1 MRIAA
6 ARSAVLVVASML
18 AACVAT
24 AQPPEGNDPIADLIQ
39 DSAPDAAAPV
49 ERAEPI
55 VQPKSPVIHRPQ
67 TLSAYLSSLRAKS
80 CPSGTEREEPD
91 SITLKASPVALQGIN
106 PSRKSIGGLNFVAGF
121 HLTSDDK
128 RFGGLSG
135 LDFRDDGN
143 LLAVS
148 DAGFFIWLDLAE
160 DGVTPVSA
168 RLAAMRDGAG
178 KVFSTKGAG
187 DAEGLALQDGLA
199 LVSFEG
205 VHRALAYDIGKCG
218 TRVRGASVGW
228 NMENAIVASKIS
240 AEGNEGVE
248 ALAITEDWRLFA
260 GLETKAGKESILSAQ
275 PLEARANFDLN
286 IGKDAPE
293 LVGLDLIQSGDE
305 VRAFSLHR
313 SSRPLSS
320 NAITI
325 METVFERYF
334 DQTNL
339 PASVINDIDERT
351 RLTFRMQTSRTLA
364 EMNLLLTIDNYEGI
378 AARQMPDGRTRLFIV
393 SDDNFSASQRT
404 LLMVF
409 DVK

>member
-6 ARSAVLVVASML
+6 VRSAVLVVASLL
-18 AACVAT
+18 AAFVAT
-24 AQPPEGNDPIADLIQ
+24 AQPPEGGDPIADLIE
-39 DSAPDAAAPV
+39 DGAPEVPAELVEPPKPV
-49 ERAEPI
+49 STR
-55 VQPKSPVIHRPQ
+55 RPQ
-67 TLSAYLSSLRAKS
+67 TLDAYLSSLRSKS

-106 PSRKSIGGLNFVAGF
+106 PGRKSIGGLNFVAGF

-135 LDFRDDGN
+135 LDFRDHGN

-148 DAGFFIWLDLAE
+148 DTGFFVWLDLAE

-168 RLAAMRDGAG
+168 RIAAMRDGAG
-178 KVFSTKGAG
+178 KVFPTKGEG

-205 VHRALAYDIGKCG
+205 VHRVLAYDIGECG
-218 TRVRGASVGW
+218 TRARGASVGW

-240 AEGNEGVE
+240 AEGNEGAE
-248 ALAITEDWRLFA
+248 ALAITHDWRLFS
-260 GLETKAGKESILSAQ
+260 GLETRVGKESILSAR
-275 PLEARANFDLN
+275 PLEVRAKFDLK
-286 IGKDAPE
+286 IGKNAPE
-293 LVGLDLIQSGDE
+293 LVGLDLVESGDE
-305 VRAFSLHR
+305 VHAFSLHR
-313 SSRPLSS
+313 SSRALTS

-325 METVFERYF
+325 VETVFER
-334 DQTNL
+334 DLDHTNL
-339 PASVINDIDERT
+339 QARVVSGIDERA
-351 RLTFRMQTSRTLA
+351 RSTFKTKSSRTLA

-378 AARQMPDGRTRLFIV
+378 AAKQMPDGHTRLFLV

>member
-6 ARSAVLVVASML
+6 ARSAALVIASL
-18 AACVAT
+18 LTACVAT
-24 AQPPEGNDPIADLIQ
+24 AQPPEGGDPIADLIE
-39 DSAPDAAAPV
+39 DGTPEEP
-49 ERAEPI
+49 AEPVAPPTPPPI
-55 VQPKSPVIHRPQ
+55 RRPQ
-67 TLSAYLSSLRAKS
+67 TLDAYLSSLRSKS

-91 SITLKASPVALQGIN
+91 SIMLKASPVALQGIN
-106 PSRKSIGGLNFVAGF
+106 PGRKSIGGLNFVTGF

-135 LDFRDDGN
+135 LDVRDDGK

-148 DAGFFIWLDLAE
+148 DTGFFIWLDLAE
-160 DGVTPVSA
+160 DGVTPISA
-168 RLAAMRDGAG
+168 RLTAMRDGAG
-178 KVFSTKGAG
+178 KVFPTKSAG

-205 VHRALAYDIGKCG
+205 VPRVLAYDIGKCG
-218 TRVRGASVGW
+218 TRARGASVGW

-248 ALAITEDWRLFA
+248 ALAITDDWRLFS
-260 GLETKAGKESILSAQ
+260 GLETKVGKEGVLSAR
-275 PLEARANFDLN
+275 PLEARAKFDLK

-293 LVGLDLIQSGDE
+293 LVGLDLIKSGDE
-305 VRAFSLHR
+305 VHAFSLHR
-313 SSRPLSS
+313 SSRALSS

-325 METVFERYF
+325 IETVFERHL
-334 DQTNL
+334 DQSNL
-339 PASVINDIDERT
+339 PARVINEIDERS
-351 RLTFRMQTSRTLA
+351 RSTFRIKSSRTLA